1 LKEKKKLETYFYFVL
16 FLFVKHQKSMKR
28 KRETESNEQ
37 VTSCETH
44 GLQNHD
50 TSLIT
55 SHGNENENEQN
66 DEVVCF
72 LFQMFKHFF
81 STQFN
86 HRFLEQ
92 TSHTQQM

>member
-1 LKEKKKLETYFYFVL
+1 MEKIQSELNKQML
-16 FLFVKHQKSMKR
+16 H
-28 KRETESNEQ
+28 
-37 VTSCETH
+37 CETH

-50 TSLIT
+50 DTSLIT
-55 SHGNENENEQN
+55 FHENEQK

-72 LFQMFKHFF
+72 LFQMFKNFF

-86 HRFLEQ
+86 DRFLKQ